1 MEFWHNPRC
10 TKSREALAL
19 LRSHGVEPAVREYL
33 KNPPS
38 VDELEAVAKKLRVS
52 SPRDMMRT
60 KETAYTQAGLKD
72 ETDAAALYQAMADE
86 PKLIERPILI
96 NGPRAAIGRPTEA
109 ILNAV

>member
-1 MEFWHNPRC
+1 MEYWHNPRC

-19 LRSHGVEPAVREYL
+19 LRGHGVEPQIREYL
-33 KNPPS
+33 KTPPS
-38 VDELEAVAKKLRVS
+38 VEELKDVAEKLRLS

-60 KETAYTQAGLKD
+60 KEAAYKDAGLKD
-72 ETDAAALYQAMADE
+72 VEDADALFKAMAEE

>member
-1 MEFWHNPRC
+1 MEFWHNSRC

-19 LRSHGVEPAVREYL
+19 LRSKAIEPVVREYL
-33 KNPPS
+33 KTPPS
-38 VDELEAVAKKLRVS
+38 AEELREVAGKLRLS
-52 SPRDMMRT
+52 SVREMMRT
-60 KETAYTQAGLKD
+60 KEAAYKEAGLKD
-72 ETDAAALYQAMADE
+72 VDDEDALVKAMVDD

>member
-19 LRSHGVEPAVREYL
+19 LRSKAIEPDVREYL
-33 KNPPS
+33 KTPPT
-38 VDELEAVAKKLRVS
+38 VDELQSVAKSLRLS
-52 SPRDMMRT
+52 SAREMMRT
-60 KETAYTQAGLKD
+60 KEEAYKARGLKD
-72 ETDAAALYQAMADE
+72 EHDEAALFKAMAEE

-109 ILNAV
+109 ILTAV

>member
-19 LRSHGVEPAVREYL
+19 LRGHGVEPQIREYL
-33 KNPPS
+33 KTPPS
-38 VDELEAVAKKLRVS
+38 VEELKAVAEKLRLA

-60 KETAYTQAGLKD
+60 KEAAYKDAGLKD
-72 ETDAAALYQAMADE
+72 VDDADALYAAMAEE

-96 NGPRAAIGRPTEA
+96 NGPRAALGRPTEA